1 MTQMESYLKYKKKL
15 SQNHEQCIS
24 EKLDKTSIILFCNE

>member
-1 MTQMESYLKYKKKL
+1 MTQMESYLKYNKKL

-24 EKLDKTSIILFCNE
+24 EKLTKQA